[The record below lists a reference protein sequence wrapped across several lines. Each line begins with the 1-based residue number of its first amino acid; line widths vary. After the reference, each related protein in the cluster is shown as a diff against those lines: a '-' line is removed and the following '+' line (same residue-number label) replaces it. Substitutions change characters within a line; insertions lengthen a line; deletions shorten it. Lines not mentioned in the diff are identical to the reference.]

1 MTHLLY
7 AEINVIGIVLL
18 LLFLGN
24 MNKNSHKNIT
34 MDQLIFNL
42 CLISNLFIFI
52 FDMGMWL
59 LNGLAG
65 TGFLVFNYLTTVLYY
80 ISNPFICFLW
90 LLYSDFKINESRE
103 GLLRRIRF
111 YVIPFVINAILS
123 IVSIFTGWLFMID
136 DKNNY
141 SRGPYFFIMAI
152 ASLFYLTYAIFISL
166 RDIRKN
172 GWEENKNV
180 NSYLVIFPILI
191 VLVSLIQIRFF
202 GLSIIWVT
210 AMLAFASMYINIQN
224 GEISTDHLTGLSNRR
239 RLEEYLQR
247 RIKRQGKEHQLLF
260 TIMMDLD
267 DFKTINDKFGHA
279 AGDDALVNMSE
290 ILQKVCKNGDDFIGR
305 MGGDEF
311 IIVGERLEIEEVKQ
325 IMEEISIRVN
335 WYNKRTV
342 EGYYIKPSM
351 GFSVFQKEDSI
362 DSFLANA
369 DQEMYR
375 NKQKRKVENIKKE

>member
-141 SRGPYFFIMAI
+141 FRGPYFFIMAI

-166 RDIRKN
+166 RDIRIN